1 MRMNYRD
8 EIRVICRMWMRP
20 IAEQLELK
28 IMESERHQTKQC
40 CIKVYCTYGNNTPYW
55 LALNTEKNIIVGT
68 PEIKKEYNCKNQGGE
83 CDRNFIYFLSR
94 KMEIEEE

>member
-1 MRMNYRD
+1 
-8 EIRVICRMWMRP
+8 
-20 IAEQLELK
+20 
-28 IMESERHQTKQC
+28 
-40 CIKVYCTYGNNTPYW
+40 